1 MKTKARIFLIGF
13 MGSGKST
20 LGSALAKSLG
30 YDYWDTD
37 NWIEKTEGK
46 SISDLFETKGE
57 AYFRA
62 REKEALAVAVQQ
74 KNVIIATGGG
84 LPCFFDNMDVIQQFG
99 WSVFL
104 KINAAD
110 LLERLQ
116 GETAQRPLLSEMKE
130 QELLEWMEYKIE
142 SRNEFYTRADIHV
155 NGNLAIDELVDLILG
170 KLK

>member
-57 AYFRA
+57 AYFREL
-62 REKEALAVAVQQ
+62 EKEALAVAVQQ

-104 KINAAD
+104 KINATH
-110 LLERLQ
+110 LLERLR

-130 QELLEWMEYKIE
+130 KELLEWMKYKIE

-155 NGNLAIDELVDLILG
+155 NGNLTINELVDLILER
-170 KLK
+170 LK